1 MPILF
6 ARVAVENTAY
16 HFDKAFDYLI
26 PEELLEQAKPGC
38 RVLVPFGAG
47 NAQRLAMILE
57 VSPEKETQNTTK
69 QVVAVLDEAPLLTN
83 EAIQLVFWLKDRYF
97 CTLFEAVKQLL
108 PAGIHYRMKT
118 E

>member
-47 NAQRLAMILE
+47 NDD
-57 VSPEKETQNTTK
+57 SGGFSGKGNPKYDETSGGG
-69 QVVAVLDEAPLLTN
+69 
-83 EAIQLVFWLKDRYF
+83 
-97 CTLFEAVKQLL
+97 
-108 PAGIHYRMKT
+108 AG
-118 E
+118 